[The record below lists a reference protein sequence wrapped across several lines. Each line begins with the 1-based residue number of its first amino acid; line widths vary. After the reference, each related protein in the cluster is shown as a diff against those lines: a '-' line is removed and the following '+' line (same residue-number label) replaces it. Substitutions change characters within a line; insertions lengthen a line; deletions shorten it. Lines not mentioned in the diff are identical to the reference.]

1 MDWKEVTI
9 YTTTA
14 GIGPVEALL
23 EDHGVE
29 GYVLED
35 AADFEEFLKDT
46 EIYWDY
52 VDEDLVREKRA
63 QETCLKIYLPDSE
76 EGAKQYAALRTALEN
91 LKARDDTHA
100 WGRLCTETALTRQ
113 EDWEWGWKQYFK
125 PFPVGRRFLI
135 KPSWETVEDVQ
146 GRQILEID
154 PASSFGTGSH
164 DTTQLC
170 MAALEEA
177 DLPEPV
183 TVWMKLDTGMHRL
196 GVLPE
201 QAEAFYQRLSQC
213 KNVRQPVNVVS
224 HFARADEPECGATE
238 RQLDIFT
245 TFTEGKPGL
254 RSIAASG
261 GILLWPQS
269 HFDWARPGII
279 LYGVSPL
286 DGGSTGADFGCQPVM
301 SLTSSLIA
309 VREHKAGEPVGYG
322 GTWISERD
330 TRLGVVAMGYG
341 DGYPRAAPSGTPVLV
356 NGREVPI
363 VGRVAMDMICVDLGP
378 EAQDKSG
385 DPVVLWGEGLPV
397 ERIAAITKVS
407 AYELITRLTSRV
419 SMKYV
424 D

>member
-1 MDWKEVTI
+1 MQAA
-9 YTTTA
+9 TA
-14 GIGPVEALL
+14 VINRRALRHNLQRLRELAPASKLVAVVKANAYGHGLL
-23 EDHGVE
+23 ET
-29 GYVLED
+29 
-35 AADFEEFLKDT
+35 ART
-46 EIYWDY
+46 
-52 VDEDLVREKRA
+52 
-63 QETCLKIYLPDSE
+63 LPDADAF
-76 EGAKQYAALRTALEN
+76 GV
-91 LKARDDTHA
+91 AR
-100 WGRLCTETALTRQ
+100 
-113 EDWEWGWKQYFK
+113 
-125 PFPVGRRFLI
+125 
-135 KPSWETVEDVQ
+135 
-146 GRQILEID
+146 
-154 PASSFGTGSH
+154 
-164 DTTQLC
+164 
-170 MAALEEA
+170 LEEA
-177 DLPEPV
+177 LRLREGGITQPILLLEGFFNATDLPTIAAQHLHTAVHNIEQLEALETADISEPV

-201 QAEAFYQRLSQC
+201 DADAFYQRLSQC

-238 RQLDIFT
+238 KQLAIFT
-245 TFTEGKPGL
+245 AFTDGKPGL

-286 DGGSTGADFGCQPVM
+286 EQKPGGPDFGMQSVM

-322 GTWISERD
+322 GTWVSERD
-330 TRLGVVAMGYG
+330 TRRGVVAMGYG

-363 VGRVAMDMICVDLGP
+363 VGRVAMDMVCVDLGP
-378 EAQDKSG
+378 NAEDKTG
-385 DPVVLWGEGLPV
+385 DEVIMWGDGLPV
-397 ERIAAITKVS
+397 ERIAEITKVS

-419 SMKYV
+419 AMKYI

>member
-1 MDWKEVTI
+1 MQAATVVINRRALRHNLQRLRELAPASRLVAVVKANA
-9 YTTTA
+9 Y
-14 GIGPVEALL
+14 GHGLL
-23 EDHGVE
+23 ET
-29 GYVLED
+29 
-35 AADFEEFLKDT
+35 ART
-46 EIYWDY
+46 
-52 VDEDLVREKRA
+52 
-63 QETCLKIYLPDSE
+63 LPDADAF
-76 EGAKQYAALRTALEN
+76 GV
-91 LKARDDTHA
+91 AR
-100 WGRLCTETALTRQ
+100 
-113 EDWEWGWKQYFK
+113 
-125 PFPVGRRFLI
+125 
-135 KPSWETVEDVQ
+135 
-146 GRQILEID
+146 
-154 PASSFGTGSH
+154 
-164 DTTQLC
+164 
-170 MAALEEA
+170 LEEA
-177 DLPEPV
+177 LRLREGGITQPILLLEGFFNATDLPTIAAQHLHTAVHNIEQLEALEAADISEPV

-201 QAEAFYQRLSQC
+201 DADAFYQRLSQC

-238 RQLDIFT
+238 KQLAIFT
-245 TFTEGKPGL
+245 AFTDGKPGL

-286 DGGSTGADFGCQPVM
+286 EQKPWGPDFGMQPVM

-322 GTWISERD
+322 GTWVSERD

-378 EAQDKSG
+378 NAEDKTG
-385 DPVVLWGEGLPV
+385 DEVIMWGEGLPV
-397 ERIAAITKVS
+397 ERIAEITKVS

-419 SMKYV
+419 AMKYI